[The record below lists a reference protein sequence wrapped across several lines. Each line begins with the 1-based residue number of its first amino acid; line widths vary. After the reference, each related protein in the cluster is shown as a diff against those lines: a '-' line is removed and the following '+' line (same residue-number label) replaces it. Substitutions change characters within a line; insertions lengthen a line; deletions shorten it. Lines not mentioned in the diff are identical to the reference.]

1 MLERRLPNLWV
12 SLKKQKI
19 WQVST
24 LELND
29 DFALTPPVVSGQT
42 NALAHPMYPYDE
54 AEVLAMPHLR
64 LALNGD
70 VYYSDE
76 NGGFVTTINQSL
88 NNVPVSLGSVGVN
101 HTNGITP
108 SGNLN
113 FNNGYN
119 VLTVP
124 GNTKEASAYRST
136 SLIHDHMRDRFQI
149 SLTLISLNHKY

>member
-1 MLERRLPNLWV
+1 
-12 SLKKQKI
+12 
-19 WQVST
+19 
-24 LELND
+24 
-29 DFALTPPVVSGQT
+29 
-42 NALAHPMYPYDE
+42 MYPYDE

-88 NNVPVSLGSVGVN
+88 NDVPVSLEGRWCTIY
-101 HTNGITP
+101 TNGTTP

-136 SLIHDHMRDRFQI
+136 SLIHDHMRDWLPDFTDLDF
-149 SLTLISLNHKY
+149 SLTTNIDVEGMQCFF